1 MNFLLAVLGHLRAS
15 LLSFP
20 FPAFPARFL
29 FFSLSPAPELP
40 AYGQSSTKKASAEE
54 WELTSS
60 VHPHNLRNS
69 NTTFSFLDR
78 TLKQAKDDSNIAVLF
93 SRTDYLCCLFPRRLS
108 PCESGRR
115 AREKGKEKGCETSGR
130 FVFKMAECSMA
141 DDNAIFKKEHR
152 PVRFTFWRKSGFP
165 SSSVPGGSCF
175 PTIERATASLQD
187 SPSRCPCHT
196 EKLSKKPSL
205 LERKK
210 LYAND
215 VRNVFV
221 THWWLVVILQRQQT
235 SRNNSVYLQLVCE
248 I

>member
-29 FFSLSPAPELP
+29 FISLSPAPELP

-141 DDNAIFKKEHR
+141 DDYAIFKKERR
-152 PVRFTFWRKSGFP
+152 PVRFTNFEGKVVFP
-165 SSSVPGGSCF
+165 HSVCQEEAVFLQLNGIQHHSRICHLGAL
-175 PTIERATASLQD
+175 IASD
-187 SPSRCPCHT
+187 
-196 EKLSKKPSL
+196 L
-205 LERKK
+205 LERRK
-210 LYAND
+210 A
-215 VRNVFV
+215 VRQWCSQCICY
-221 THWWLVVILQRQQT
+221 TLVACCNTAETTNQ
-235 SRNNSVYLQLVCE
+235 S
-248 I
+248 